1 MNRRKSIIL
10 ISLILWSISMY
21 AQGGRL
27 LAPSKLMVDLME
39 QADFQSKNGYKFVSV
54 LANLKEKELQS
65 VLIGSNTPSFSW
77 EMNDLNQNSKQ
88 VAYQLLL
95 SDNLKSITENKGNIY
110 NTGKKVSAQSS
121 GNVFESGRLKP
132 QTKYYWRVRV
142 WNNYKQVSQY
152 SNAAVFYTDSTLL
165 LHKTPVYPLI
175 KQDQKPIT
183 LTKTRGVY
191 QADFGRDAFAQLKLS
206 LFSASDTDS
215 ITVRI
220 GEAINIDG
228 SINRK
233 PGGAIR
239 YAQYPIHLKK
249 GTHNYE
255 IKLKIDAINTRE
267 FSIKMPD
274 YIGEVT
280 PFRYCE
286 IQGYDHPLKETDLI
300 RVDVHY
306 KFNEELVKFT
316 SSDEVLN
323 SVWELCKYS
332 IKATS
337 FAGIYVDGDRERV
350 PYEADA
356 YINQLSHYAVDKE
369 FSLARKS
376 HEYLINHATW
386 PTEWILQSVLIA
398 WHDYLYTG
406 DLQSAKVHYEDLKAK
421 SLMSLADD
429 NHLISSINGKL
440 SPNIKKAIHFN
451 GPALKDIVDWPH
463 SGILGVDAKEAGETD
478 GFVFTKYNA
487 VVNAFYYKSLA
498 VLAKMAH
505 DLGKPTDAKM
515 YDTEAKEVYDAY
527 QKLFFDASKKV
538 YKDGLGTD
546 HASLHTNMFALTF
559 GLVKKEDKDQVL
571 AFIKSRGMACSVYG
585 SQFLLDAVY
594 DAGAERYGL
603 DLLTSKAD
611 RSWYNM
617 IRAGSTIT
625 MEAWDNKFKPNQ
637 DWNHAW
643 GAAPANIISRKLM
656 GVEPLTPGW
665 GTFLVKPQ
673 IADLKAASIDVP
685 TIKGLIKVAY
695 KQNDQSF
702 EVDILIPAN
711 TAAHVQ
717 LPFKKGKRNTV
728 WLDGKVIKIPQ
739 QGQSNLLPNIGSGNH
754 HIKIEYQGQIK

>member
-1 MNRRKSIIL
+1 MNRRKSIIF
-10 ISLILWSISMY
+10 ISLILWSISMH
-21 AQGGRL
+21 AQSGRL

-39 QADFQSKNGYKFVSV
+39 QADFQSKNGYKVVSV
-54 LANLKEKELQS
+54 LANLKEKEVQS

-110 NTGKKVSAQSS
+110 NTGKKVSTQSS
-121 GNVFESGRLKP
+121 GNVFESGKLKP
-132 QTKYYWRVRV
+132 QKKYYWKVRV

-152 SNAAVFYTDSTLL
+152 SNAAVFYTDSMLL
-165 LHKTPVYPLI
+165 SHKTPAYPLF
-175 KQDQKPIT
+175 KAPQKPIT
-183 LTKTRGVY
+183 LTNNQGVY

-206 LFSASDTDS
+206 LFSASDKDS
-215 ITVRI
+215 VVVRI
-220 GEAINIDG
+220 GEAINTDG

-239 YAQYPIHLKK
+239 YAQYLIHLKK
-249 GTHNYE
+249 GTNIYDV
-255 IKLKIDAINTRE
+255 KLNSDAINTRE

-286 IQGYDHPLKETDLI
+286 IQGYNHPLKDFDLTRI
-300 RVDVHY
+300 DVHY
-306 KFNEELVKFT
+306 KFNEELVRFT

-398 WHDYLYTG
+398 WQDYLYTG
-406 DLQSAKVHYEDLKAK
+406 DIQSAKYHYEDLKAK
-421 SLMSLADD
+421 SLMSLADE
-429 NHLISSINGKL
+429 NHLISSINGKV
-440 SPNIKKAIHFN
+440 SPAVKKAIHYN

-487 VVNAFYYKSLA
+487 VVNAFYYKSLI
-498 VLAKMAH
+498 VMAKMAH
-505 DLGKPTDAKM
+505 DLGKRTDAKM
-515 YDTEAKEVYDAY
+515 FDQEAKEVYDAY
-527 QKLFFDASKKV
+527 QTLFFDGSKKV

-559 GLVKKEDKDQVL
+559 GLVKQEDKDQVL

-594 DAGAERYGL
+594 DAGAESYGL

-665 GTFLVKPQ
+665 ATFSVKPQ
-673 IADLKAASIDVP
+673 IANLQKASIDVP
-685 TIKGLIKVAY
+685 TIKGLVKVAY

-702 EVDILIPAN
+702 EVEILIPAN
-711 TAAHVQ
+711 SSAQVQ
-717 LPFKKGKRNTV
+717 IPLKPGRNYRV
-728 WLDGKVIKIPQ
+728 LLDGKPAIKQLKEEKVII
-739 QGQSNLLPNIGSGNH
+739 NDVGSGKHSLKVAYSN
-754 HIKIEYQGQIK
+754 